1 MNKITKI
8 FIIDDNREAI
18 EVLRLL
24 LESHYSVD
32 IVGTSTDTA
41 EAMDKVIDAE
51 PDILFIDIELPSMS
65 GLQFCSM
72 IRNEV
77 TPDMKVVFYTAH
89 DK

>member
-41 EAMDKVIDAE
+41 EAMAW
-51 PDILFIDIELPSMS
+51 
-65 GLQFCSM
+65 
-72 IRNEV
+72 
-77 TPDMKVVFYTAH
+77 
-89 DK
+89 